1 MKRILQLKSKLD
13 TYENK
18 KEKNRRYKLK
28 TRYNITLETYNKML
42 TAQGYNCKICNTSS
56 CKTGKAFAVDHCHT
70 SQEIR
75 GLLCANCNIALGLMG
90 DDVALMKKAIKYLKV
105 PWYVKLRKR
114 YETLS
119 NRLRD

>member
-1 MKRILQLKSKLD
+1 MKKISQLKSKLD
-13 TYENK
+13 SYESK

-42 TAQGYNCKICNTSS
+42 TDQGHNCKICNTSS
-56 CKTGKAFAVDHCHT
+56 CKTGKSFAVDHCHT

-75 GLLCANCNIALGLMG
+75 GLLCSSCNTALGLMG
-90 DDVALMKKAIKYLKV
+90 DDTALMKKAIHYLKA
-105 PWYVKLRKR
+105 PWHVKLRKR
-114 YETLS
+114 YETFS